1 MIDIGEVGAF
11 STRQPDG
18 SVDVKFGLYL
28 PGITPA
34 EGYQAV
40 VRIIHNDDRFDP
52 TVFPEHFELTHQA
65 GHPLDLW
72 SRSIKIE
79 SVANTNFGNPGKYL
93 YRYQLVQSVPGEAAK
108 RVVTLWFTDPFA
120 RATDIGQLSAFNT
133 PGFEPDFVW
142 EDAGYLTPELDDLV
156 VYELQVEEF
165 NGTFEG
171 IVERLTYLKS
181 LGVNVLELMPV
192 TSLKLD
198 FDWGYGPLHYF
209 APNAR
214 WGGVLGLK
222 NLVNECHKAGV
233 AVILDVV
240 YQHVDPTFPYNL
252 VYADAGKP
260 SPMIGFSGPFG
271 PQVDFSKPFAQ
282 DYFAAANAH
291 WLNEYHVDGF
301 RYDEVT
307 DLFTGPTDTA
317 YAKLAF
323 DTYNRSLS
331 ISRFQRSGSYSRIIQ
346 VAEALGKARA
356 VLRDTFTTAAWQDE
370 LLNKVE
376 GMAHFN
382 FVDEDFAHLLDPRF
396 VGYPDTKT
404 VRDLAGTPVD
414 MPVAPFQYLETHDH
428 SQLISFVAQTQD
440 DPNDVP
446 FGDRSKFFKLQPFAI
461 ALYTCQGVPML
472 WQGQEFAESWTL
484 PPSGR
489 RRISFRR
496 EVHWEYFYD
505 APGSILVNL
514 YRRLGVLR
522 RQFRALRSRDL
533 FYYNEQSNPAKKAI
547 AYRRRA
553 TATATQPEEIA
564 MVFLNFSD
572 DEFEFS
578 VAFPKAGQYR
588 EMLDDTFRHARGEPS
603 LEIKVANA
611 GDPRTVLVPSN
622 YGAIFVT
629 V

>member
-1 MIDIGEVGAF
+1 MIDLTEVGAF
-11 STRQPDG
+11 STKQPDG
-18 SVDVKFGLYL
+18 SIDVKFGLYL
-28 PGITPA
+28 PGITPDQ
-34 EGYQAV
+34 GYEVV

-52 TVFPEHFELTHQA
+52 SVPPQNFDLTYQA
-65 GHPLDLW
+65 GHPFDLW

-79 SVANTNFGNPGKYL
+79 AVPNTNFGNPGKYL
-93 YRYQLVQSVPGEAAK
+93 YRYQLLQSVAGEAGK
-108 RVVTLWFTDPFA
+108 RIVTLWFTDPFA
-120 RATDIGQLSAFNT
+120 AATDIGQLSAFST
-133 PGFEPDFVW
+133 PGSEPEFVW
-142 EDAGYLTPELDDLV
+142 DDAGYKTPELDDLV

-165 NGTFEG
+165 NDTFAG
-171 IVERLTYLKS
+171 VIERLTYLKS

-192 TSLKLD
+192 TSVKLD

-214 WGGVLGLK
+214 WGGGFGLK
-222 NLVNECHKAGV
+222 NLVNECHRAEI

-240 YQHVDPTFPYNL
+240 YQHVDPTFPYKL
-252 VYADAGKP
+252 VYTDTGKA
-260 SPMIGFSGPFG
+260 SPMIGADGLFG

-282 DYFAAANAH
+282 DYFAAANTH
-291 WLNEYHVDGF
+291 WLSEYHVDGF

-307 DLFTGPTDTA
+307 DLFTGPTDPA

-331 ISRFQRSGSYSRIIQ
+331 IERFQRSGSYSRIIQ
-346 VAEALGKARA
+346 VAEALGKAKD
-356 VLRDTFTTAAWQDE
+356 VLRDTFTSAAWQDD
-370 LLNKVE
+370 LLNKAE
-376 GMAHFN
+376 GMARFN
-382 FVDEDFAHLLDPRF
+382 FVDDDFAHLLDPRF
-396 VGYPDTKT
+396 LGYPNTKT
-404 VRDLAGTPVD
+404 VRDLAGNPVD

-472 WQGQEFAESWTL
+472 WQGQEFAENWTL

-496 EVHWEYFYD
+496 DVHWEYFYD
-505 APGSILVNL
+505 APGSTLVNL
-514 YRRLGVLR
+514 YRRLGALR
-522 RQFRALRSRDL
+522 RQFSALRSRDS
-533 FYYNEQSNPAKKAI
+533 FYYNQQSNLAARVI
-547 AYRRRA
+547 AYHRHAPA
-553 TATATQPEEIA
+553 TPNHPEEFA

-572 DEFEFS
+572 NEFQIS
-578 VAFPKAGQYR
+578 VSFPKVGKYR
-588 EMLDDTFRHARGEPS
+588 EMLDDAFRHNRGEPA
-603 LEIKVANA
+603 LDIIVANA
-611 GDPRTVLVPSN
+611 GELGSVSVPSN
-622 YGAIFVT
+622 YGAIFIT

>member
-1 MIDIGEVGAF
+1 MIDIGEIGAF
-11 STRQPDG
+11 STKQPDG
-18 SVDVKFGLYL
+18 SIHVKFGLYL

-34 EGYQAV
+34 EGYQV
-40 VRIIHNDDRFDP
+40 IVRIIHNDDRFDP
-52 TVFPEHFELTHQA
+52 TILPENFDLVYQA
-65 GHPLDLW
+65 GHPLDFW
-72 SRSIKIE
+72 NRSIKIE
-79 SVANTNFGNPGKYL
+79 QIPNTNFGNPGTYL
-93 YRYQLVQSVPGEAAK
+93 YRYQLVQSLPAGTA
-108 RVVTLWFTDPFA
+108 RRIVTLWFTDPAA
-120 RATDIGQLSAFNT
+120 RATDIGELSAFTT

-142 EDAGYLTPELDDLV
+142 DDARYETPELDGLV
-156 VYELQVEEF
+156 VYELHVEEF
-165 NGTFEG
+165 NDTFAG
-171 IVERLTYLKS
+171 IIERLTYLKS

-192 TSLKLD
+192 TSVKLD

-214 WGGVLGLK
+214 WGGIRGLK
-222 NLVNECHKAGV
+222 NLVNECHKTGI

-240 YQHVDPTFPYNL
+240 YQHVDPAFPYSL
-252 VYADAGKP
+252 VYTDAGKT
-260 SPMIGFSGPFG
+260 SPMIGSNGPFG

-331 ISRFQRSGSYSRIIQ
+331 IARFQGAGGYSRIIQ
-346 VAEALGKARA
+346 VAEALGKAKA
-356 VLRDTFTTAAWQDE
+356 VLRDTFTSAAWQDE

-376 GMAHFN
+376 SMAHFK

-404 VRDLAGTPVD
+404 VRDLAGNPVD

-440 DPNDVP
+440 DPSDVP

-496 EVHWEYFYD
+496 DVHWEYFYD
-505 APGSILVNL
+505 APGSTLVDL
-514 YRRLGVLR
+514 YRRLGAAR
-522 RQFRALRSRDL
+522 RQFRALRSRDS
-533 FYYNEQSNPAKKAI
+533 FYYNQQSNTAAGVV
-547 AYRRRA
+547 AYRRHA
-553 TATATQPEEIA
+553 AATATQPEEIA
-564 MVFLNFSD
+564 MVFLNFS
-572 DEFEFS
+572 ESQFQIS
-578 VAFPKAGQYR
+578 VPFPKTGRYR
-588 EMLDDTFRHARGEPS
+588 EVLDDKFRHARGEPS
-603 LEIKVANA
+603 LEIAVANA
-611 GDPRTVLVPSN
+611 NDFRSLVVPSN
-622 YGAIFVT
+622 YGMIFVT